1 MIMLHNQP
9 AVLSPAP
16 SAKSGP
22 SPDPIG
28 VCLDYAM
35 GTCTRAHC
43 KYPHPDLTPLI
54 RMREQYGHQGVVC
67 EVYALTGHC
76 RFGAKCTKTHPAFG
90 ALPVPSP
97 QVPLLPKH
105 VSFRPIIFAQP
116 TVDAPRKGSPLIPM
130 GLRATPILFTPT
142 DGRGTPETEA
152 ATTPTDRKATE
163 LDAFAADMRRSREQ
177 PEEYPPAKQLTA
189 EAPGPGQPLL
199 SCGMGSIFM
208 DILRDLHE
216 IPY

>member
-1 MIMLHNQP
+1 MPVILLPHQP

-22 SPDPIG
+22 SADPIG

-35 GTCTRAHC
+35 GTCTRAQC
-43 KYPHPDLTPLI
+43 KYPHPDATPLH

-76 RFGAKCTKTHPAFG
+76 RFGAKCTKTHPAFDAPPKG
-90 ALPVPSP
+90 SPHIPASLRADADSQPTAPFPVPAP
-97 QVPLLPKH
+97 PKH
-105 VSFRPIIFAQP
+105 VTLRP
-116 TVDAPRKGSPLIPM
+116 
-130 GLRATPILFTPT
+130 TPT
-142 DGRGTPETEA
+142 HSPPTDDRRPEA
-152 ATTPTDRKATE
+152 AAAPSEGGASE
-163 LDAFAADMRRSREQ
+163 FEALAADMRQSLEQ
-177 PEEYPPAKQLTA
+177 LEGRAPAKQPA
-189 EAPGPGQPLL
+189 GSAPVPGQPLL